1 MADCGRGPALEYIDK
16 IRYRDRNMNSS
27 SLLLT
32 ISQLAIALAGFS
44 AIVVALNSK
53 PVREWDDTDRLNLR
67 CLLQVSIY
75 VLAFSLFPFL
85 LAVSLSEAAVWRY
98 GLLIYG
104 LFVTLD
110 ASFFL
115 TKMTRESP
123 VLFRNAGIGG
133 VCIGILNIGV
143 AAFGNQVAR
152 ESMYLV
158 ALFWQLGIVLM
169 SFLLLLYQV
178 RKPN

>member
-1 MADCGRGPALEYIDK
+1 MD
-16 IRYRDRNMNSS
+16 SS

-44 AIVVALNSK
+44 AIVVALNGK

-67 CLLQVSIY
+67 CLLQVAIY

-85 LAVSLSEAAVWRY
+85 LAVSLTPAGMWRY

-104 LFVTLD
+104 LFITFD
-110 ASFFL
+110 AGFFL
-115 TKMTRESP
+115 RKMTRDSP

-133 VCIGILNIGV
+133 VCVGLFSIGIALL
-143 AAFGNQVAR
+143 ANQTAR
-152 ESMYLV
+152 ETMYLI

-178 RKPN
+178 RKPNRGHGAK

>member
-1 MADCGRGPALEYIDK
+1 MD
-16 IRYRDRNMNSS
+16 SS

-44 AIVVALNSK
+44 AIVVALNGK

-67 CLLQVSIY
+67 CLLQVAIY

-85 LAVSLSEAAVWRY
+85 LAVSLSPQAVWRF
-98 GLLIYG
+98 GLLAYG
-104 LFVTLD
+104 LFVTFD

-115 TKMTRESP
+115 RKMTRDSP
-123 VLFRNAGIGG
+123 SLFRNAGIGG
-133 VCIGILNIGV
+133 VGVGLLNIGIAV
-143 AAFGNQVAR
+143 FANEAAR
-152 ESMYLV
+152 ETMYLI

-178 RKPN
+178 RKPS